1 MKLYEATADMATV
14 NDWIAEHEEEII
26 AAGGELPPELQ
37 ELLDLAEGQLAEKV
51 ERVAFY
57 IRRLEGEEQ
66 IIKDE
71 ISRLQNR
78 AKVKA
83 NSVKGLKEYL
93 QRCLEGA
100 GETKIERPLITVA
113 IQKSPPSVHCGADLE
128 NPESRRALGAYV
140 REKITW
146 SLDAKKVLEIHK
158 AGGELPS
165 SITVVTNTHLR
176 IR

>member
-1 MKLYEATADMATV
+1 MATV

-78 AKVKA
+78 ARVKA

-113 IQKSPPSVHCGADLE
+113 IQKSPPSVVSTLTAETDLE
-128 NPESRRALGAYV
+128 WLEQIGLAKK
-140 REKITW
+140 KITRT
-146 SLDAKKVLEIHK
+146 LDSRLVLERFK
-158 AGGELPS
+158 AGEQLPDG
-165 SITVVTNTHLR
+165 ITVVTNTHLR